1 MVQSSASANPGGTAI
16 CQAEHVS
23 SDARFPCAEP
33 ADHPAVVAMGLA
45 IATALAIA
53 VFLSAC
59 GSDQENDRSLNILQH
74 DQFLRCRVHGV
85 KPWTVL
91 DTAGT
96 THGIGFGGTS
106 PTLVLRDLRL
116 TGNVDRV
123 TAQLSACGAQAGWPV
138 HPFTTG
144 IAGFWA
150 RKRFEDRW
158 NATLNGYVGDHV
170 FKQQPAVE
178 IRIEAD
184 PV

>member
-1 MVQSSASANPGGTAI
+1 MRPAWSASGSGAAI
-16 CQAEHVS
+16 CHAERVS
-23 SDARFPCAEP
+23 SDARFPWAKS
-33 ADHPAVVAMGLA
+33 ADHPAVVAKGLA
-45 IATALAIA
+45 IAAALVIA
-53 VFLSAC
+53 ALLSAC
-59 GSDQENDRSLNILQH
+59 GSDQENDRRLNVLQH
-74 DQFLRCRVHGV
+74 DQFLRCRVDGA

-116 TGNVDRV
+116 TGNIDQV
-123 TAQLSACGAQAGWPV
+123 TAQLSTCAAQAGWSV

-158 NATLNGYVGDHV
+158 NATLNVYVGDHV
-170 FKQQPAVE
+170 FRQQPAVE
-178 IRIEAD
+178 IRIETD